1 MANNEV
7 YMDTKV
13 FTDIVNSIGTSASDC
28 VLSGDPLDKVI
39 IWRDTDVGKKMEQ
52 ILGKVYLATD
62 EYKALSAMTLPTAY
76 FKLRDNMINVD
87 DALSKGIAVGE

>member
-7 YMDTKV
+7 YMDTNV

-28 VLSGDPLDKVI
+28 VLSGDPLDKVN

>member
-1 MANNEV
+1 MANTEV
-7 YMDTKV
+7 YMDTNV

-28 VLSGDPLDKVI
+28 VLSGDPLDKVN
-39 IWRDTDVGKKMEQ
+39 IWRDTDVGKKMEE

-76 FKLRDNMINVD
+76 LKLRDNMINVD

>member
-28 VLSGDPLDKVI
+28 VFSGDPLDKVN